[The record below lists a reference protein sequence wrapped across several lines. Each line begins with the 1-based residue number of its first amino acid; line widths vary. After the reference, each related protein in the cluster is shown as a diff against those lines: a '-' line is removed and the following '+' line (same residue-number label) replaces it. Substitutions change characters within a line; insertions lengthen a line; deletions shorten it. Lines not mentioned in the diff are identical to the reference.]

1 MLIEYGCYQRRDSD
15 GVACD
20 HLAIHDES
28 PMKAAITYASIKGVE
43 EDGMDVYL
51 VKNDVELCIHVYS
64 EVTVEYK
71 AQLKTPTSV
80 IRCEKDLAN
89 ALGCMP
95 QDIYNTV
102 HKDTDCGV
110 EVQALNDH
118 VLLSASPCTGPY
130 RLDFPFTKRAFDAL
144 VERIEDE
151 HDQFQR
157 TVSKSPS

>member
-1 MLIEYGCYQRRDSD
+1 MLIEYECYQRRDSD

-51 VKNDVELCIHVYS
+51 VKNEVELCVHVYS

-102 HKDTDCGV
+102 HKDTDWGV
-110 EVQALNDH
+110 EVAIFDDHITVMCGQA
-118 VLLSASPCTGPY
+118 GPDY
-130 RLDFPFTKRAFDAL
+130 LFYPFTKRAFDAL